1 MAEQSKKETK
11 YKVALTPREQ
21 QKRERYLA
29 ATVIT
34 CIAAAMVFGA
44 MHVVKLGANRMA
56 DMRDR
61 ATYDLADMKDHI
73 RAAGEDI
80 ERHRRHESQKLA
92 TKTYEWNE
100 LEALLS
106 AEQWADLATEITI
119 PAGPFLMGTDSERAD
134 KYNRPQ
140 HRVNLPEYKI
150 DKYLVTHVEY
160 ARFVV
165 MTKHR
170 PPLDWTSGAIPDGK
184 TLYPVTMV
192 TWHDAVDY
200 CAWEGR
206 RLPTEKEWEKAAR
219 GDDGRRWPWGN
230 VMDANKLNTY
240 YHVGS
245 SSEVMKYKSGIS
257 PYGVF
262 DMAGNVSQWTSSD
275 FRPYQDSDAP
285 VDVFQPKKMQAT
297 SAADRGMKVAG
308 LVAVDGVY
316 KVRRGGSWKSDPFST
331 SSYHRNFSFPYY
343 ASDFFGFRCASN
355 VSAPTAMN
363 NSKRVPASE

>member
-1 MAEQSKKETK
+1 MATQYKEDNHKEKKYHAK
-11 YKVALTPREQ
+11 LTPQEQ

-44 MHVVKLGANRMA
+44 LHVVKLGANRMA
-56 DMRDR
+56 DMKDR
-61 ATYDLADMKDHI
+61 ATYDLADMGDHL

-80 ERHRRHESQKLA
+80 ARHRDHESQKQA
-92 TKTYEWNE
+92 TKVYAWNE
-100 LEALLS
+100 VEALLT
-106 AEQWADLATEITI
+106 AEQWADLASEITI

-140 HRVNLPEYKI
+140 HEVVLPEYQI
-150 DKYLVTHVEY
+150 DKYPVTNAEY

-170 PPLDWTSGAIPDGK
+170 PPLDWADGAIPDGK
-184 TLYPVTMV
+184 SQYPVTMV
-192 TWHDAVDY
+192 TWYDAVDY
-200 CAWEGR
+200 CAWEGK
-206 RLPTEKEWEKAAR
+206 RLPTEAEWEKAAR
-219 GDDGRRWPWGN
+219 GTDGRRWPWGN
-230 VMDANKLNTY
+230 AMDANKLNTY

-245 SSEVMKYKSGIS
+245 STEVMKYKNGVS

-262 DMAGNVSQWTSSD
+262 DLAGNVSEWTASD
-275 FRPYQDSDAP
+275 FRPYEGSTATA
-285 VDVFQPKKMQAT
+285 DVFQPKKVQAT
-297 SAADRGMKVAG
+297 SAEDRGLKVAG
-308 LVAVDGVY
+308 LVAVEGVY

-331 SSYHRNFSFPYY
+331 SAYHRNFSFPYY

-355 VSAPTAMN
+355 AATSA
-363 NSKRVPASE
+363 ASQPLTK